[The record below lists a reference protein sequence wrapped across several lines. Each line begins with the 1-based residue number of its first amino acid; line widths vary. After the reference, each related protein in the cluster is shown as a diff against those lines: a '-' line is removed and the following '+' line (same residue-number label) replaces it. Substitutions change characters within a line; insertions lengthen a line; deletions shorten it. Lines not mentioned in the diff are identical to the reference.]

1 MNDLTPTREERIA
14 KLKGM
19 GASRKRVEDVRFI
32 QGKGNYVDDIKL
44 PGMLFGDF
52 VRSPYAHARVK
63 SINADAA
70 KALPGVIAVLT
81 AADLAPL
88 NLHWMPTLAGD
99 KQMVLADGKVLFQ
112 GQEVAFVV
120 ATDRYIAADAI
131 ELVEV
136 DYEELPVI
144 VDPFKALEPN
154 APVLREDLNGI
165 MSGAHGPRRHHN
177 HIFLWETGDKEAT
190 EQALDASEVVAE
202 EMVYYHRTHPCPLE
216 TCGTVASMDKV
227 NGKLTVW
234 GTFQAP
240 HVVRTVAS
248 LLSGIEEHN
257 IRVISPD
264 IGGGFGN
271 KVGVYPGYV
280 CAIVASI
287 VTGKPVKW
295 IEDRMDNLM
304 ATAFAR
310 DYWMKGR
317 ISATKDGK
325 ITALHCHVTADHG
338 AFDACADPTKFPAG
352 FFHICTGS
360 YDIPVAYVGVDG
372 VYTNKAPGG
381 VAYRCSFR
389 VTEAAY
395 FIERMIEVLA
405 IELNMD
411 AAELRRINFIRKD
424 QFPYQSALG
433 WEYDSGD
440 YHTAWDKALEAVNY
454 KALRAEQAQR
464 IADFKAGKTRKLL
477 GIGLTHF
484 TEIVGAGP
492 VKNCDILGMGMFDS
506 CEIRIHPTGSAI
518 ARLGTISQGQGHAT
532 TFAQI
537 IATEIGLSA
546 DSITVEEGDTDTA
559 PYGLGTYGSRSTPV
573 AGAATALCGR
583 KIRAKAQMIAA
594 WLLEVHEGDLE
605 WDVDRF
611 VVKGAPERFKTMKDI
626 AYAAYNQAIP
636 GIEPGLEAVSYYDPP
651 NMTYPFGAYIAVME
665 IDVDTGE
672 HEVRQFYALDDCGT
686 RINPM
691 VIEGQVHGGA
701 TEGYAIAMGQEI
713 AYDEIGNVKT
723 GTLMD
728 FFLPT
733 AWETP
738 HYTTDHTETPSPHH
752 PIGAKGVGE
761 SPNVGSVPAFSNAV
775 HDAFRAFGLRQ
786 SHMPHDHWRIWQIA
800 RDLGLHG

>member
-1 MNDLTPTREERIA
+1 MNDLTPDQIA
-14 KLKGM
+14 RATNLKGM
-19 GASRKRVEDVRFI
+19 GSSRKRVEDARFT
-32 QGKGNYVDDIKL
+32 QGKGNYVDDIKMT
-44 PGMLFGDF
+44 GMVYGDF
-52 VRSPYAHARVK
+52 VRSQYAHARIK
-63 SINADAA
+63 SVDTAA
-70 KALPGVIAVLT
+70 ALAVPGVIAVLQ

-88 NLHWMPTLAGD
+88 GLHWMPTLAGD

-112 GQEVAFVV
+112 GQEIAFVV
-120 ATDRYIAADAI
+120 AEDRYALADAI
-131 ELVEV
+131 ELVVV
-136 DYEELPVI
+136 DYEELPV
-144 VDPFKALEPN
+144 VTDPFKAMAAD
-154 APVLREDLNGI
+154 APVLREDLAGQTR
-165 MSGAHGPRRHHN
+165 GAHGDRIHHN
-177 HIFLWETGDKEAT
+177 HIFRWEVGDKDAT
-190 EQALDASEVVAE
+190 ESVVIGADVVAE

-216 TCGTVASMDKV
+216 TCGCVASMDKI
-227 NGKLTVW
+227 NGKLTLW

-248 LLSGIEEHN
+248 LLSGIPESS
-257 IRVISPD
+257 IRVVSPD

-287 VTGKPVKW
+287 VTGRPVKW

-310 DYWMKGR
+310 DYWMQGK
-317 ISATKDGK
+317 IAATKEGK
-325 ITALHCHVTADHG
+325 ITGLWCHVTADHG

-352 FFHICTGS
+352 FFSICTGS

-405 IELNMD
+405 IKLNMD
-411 AAELRRINFIRKD
+411 AAELRRINFIRRD

-440 YHTAWDKALEAVNY
+440 YHTAWDKALKAVDY
-454 KALRAEQAQR
+454 DGLRAEQAQR
-464 IADFKAGKTRKLL
+464 LADFKAGKTRRLM
-477 GIGLTHF
+477 GVGLSFF

-506 CEIRIHPTGSAI
+506 CEIRIHPTGSAL

-537 IATEIGLSA
+537 LATETGIPA
-546 DSITVEEGDTDTA
+546 DQITIEEGDTDTA

-573 AGAATALCGR
+573 AGAATALAGR

-594 WLLEVHEGDLE
+594 YLLEVHDNDLE

-611 VVKGAPERFKTMKDI
+611 VVKGVPERFKTMKEI

-636 GIEPGLEAVSYYDPP
+636 GLEPGLEAVSYYDPP
-651 NMTYPFGAYIAVME
+651 NMTYPFGAYICVMD
-665 IDVDTGE
+665 IDVDTG
-672 HEVRQFYALDDCGT
+672 VADIRSFYALDDCGT

-691 VIEGQVHGGA
+691 IIEGQVHGGA
-701 TEGYAIAMGQEI
+701 TEAFAIAMGQEI
-713 AYDEIGNVKT
+713 AYDEMGNCKT

-761 SPNVGSVPAFSNAV
+761 SPNVGGVPAFSNAV
-775 HDAFRAFGLRQ
+775 HDAFRAFGLTQ
-786 SHMPHDHWRIWQIA
+786 SHMPHDHWRIWTIA
-800 RDLGLHG
+800 NQLGLHG